1 MPWLPVLF
9 IAIPFTELMIL
20 LEVGARWGV
29 MPTLALIITTAF
41 IGYNL
46 FKRQGIKTWALVQT
60 KLSQGE
66 LPSKEMAEGIII
78 LMAGTLMITPGLM
91 TDAIGLFCLIPFTR
105 KLVLTIVMRRFK
117 NKVKVYSN
125 QSFHTHQRQTYES
138 SSRSG
143 GDVADDGRTIEG
155 DYTKD
160 DR

>member
-29 MPTLALIITTAF
+29 MPTLALIITTAL

-91 TDAIGLFCLIPFTR
+91 TDAIGLICLIPFTR
-105 KLVLTIVMRRFK
+105 KLVLALVMKRFR
-117 NKVKVYSN
+117 NKVKVYSS
-125 QSFHTHQRQTYES
+125 QSFQTHQSHTYHTS
-138 SSRSG
+138 GRS
-143 GDVADDGRTIEG
+143 DDHVADKGRTIDG